1 MKKIILVALFIPFL
15 AISQKRATKLAET
28 KFSNLE
34 YVESIKIYER
44 LVKRGHGTAEIYDK
58 LANINYDNANYVE
71 ANKWFEKLSELT
83 PEMAPENHFRFATTL
98 KTVSKFQEALNQIKI
113 FVKLKPN
120 EIRSQLFVKN
130 TAVKSQ
136 FEFSKIKPIEINSKA
151 SEYGAF
157 LKGDTLVFSSSRPQI
172 LSNQNSP
179 RTGQPFTSLYQT
191 INSATSGF
199 SNPKLFSM
207 GAYSKFNEDSPVFST
222 DGKTMYYTQNIIAE
236 KSKNKVLNEGF
247 KLYKSTFSNK
257 KWQNSGYISFAQSDS
272 IKMAHPCLNT
282 EGTMLYF
289 ASDLPGTMGKS
300 DLYKVAINEDGTF
313 GTIEPIHAD
322 INTEGR
328 ETFPFV
334 TATNILF
341 FASDGHPG
349 MGGLDLFSL
358 DLNNPKAK
366 VIWLGNTINSA
377 FDDFGLLVNT
387 DFSQAYFS
395 SNRAEGNGSDDI
407 YSVSVKQI
415 PLTVEQK
422 EEAITKVE
430 LSGTIKDNAINELLP
445 NVNVVLVD
453 AADKEIAR
461 TKTDENGNYSFPN
474 VLPNANYFVNVNKF
488 DKLVQKI
495 PVSVASQNVQTA
507 VSVSKKLVVPK
518 VDITKA
524 PTSIGVDVAIALKI
538 DQIYFDS
545 SKYEIRPDAKLDL
558 DLLVAYLK
566 LNPEV
571 KIEIGSHT
579 DSKDTKEY
587 NTILSQKR
595 AQSTYNYIVSEGI
608 DPTRL
613 IAVGYGESKLV
624 NKCADGVNCSQ
635 EQHQQN
641 RRSTFIIK

>member
-1 MKKIILVALFIPFL
+1 
-15 AISQKRATKLAET
+15 
-28 KFSNLE
+28 
-34 YVESIKIYER
+34 
-44 LVKRGHGTAEIYDK
+44 
-58 LANINYDNANYVE
+58 
-71 ANKWFEKLSELT
+71 
-83 PEMAPENHFRFATTL
+83 
-98 KTVSKFQEALNQIKI
+98 
-113 FVKLKPN
+113 
-120 EIRSQLFVKN
+120 
-130 TAVKSQ
+130 
-136 FEFSKIKPIEINSKA
+136 
-151 SEYGAF
+151 
-157 LKGDTLVFSSSRPQI
+157 
-172 LSNQNSP
+172 
-179 RTGQPFTSLYQT
+179 
-191 INSATSGF
+191 
-199 SNPKLFSM
+199 
-207 GAYSKFNEDSPVFST
+207 
-222 DGKTMYYTQNIIAE
+222 
-236 KSKNKVLNEGF
+236 
-247 KLYKSTFSNK
+247 
-257 KWQNSGYISFAQSDS
+257 
-272 IKMAHPCLNT
+272 
-282 EGTMLYF
+282 
-289 ASDLPGTMGKS
+289 
-300 DLYKVAINEDGTF
+300 LYKVAINEDGTF
-313 GTIEPIHAD
+313 GTIEPIHPD
-322 INTEGR
+322 VNTEGR

-366 VIWLGNTINSA
+366 VMWLGNTINSA

-395 SNRAEGNGSDDI
+395 SNRAEGNDDI

-430 LSGTIKDNAINELLP
+430 LTGTIKDNAINELLP

-507 VSVSKKLVVPK
+507 VSVNKKLVVPK

-579 DSKDTKEY
+579 DSRDTKEY